1 MTREIFDYSKSNPN
15 DYEYYGF
22 HIKNGRYHIDTKRL
36 KKLHCD
42 GCFPEE
48 LFTTPR
54 NTHYFVPKHKNYSD
68 YAINIMREQ
77 LNRLS
82 SDWNTEYKTVINKIT
97 TPKEIQDNVR
107 LEEIAYTSSPDD
119 LDDIEFDALLAG
131 IRREAK
137 YDKVIKS
144 IHLQYL
150 QKIFTEF
157 FRTILLVIKDRGYE
171 NTIDFTYKYFFQ
183 HVQSKYNAEAKRAN
197 PLYRLPHYKYF
208 DVLNKI
214 DNFLKHNTVMA
225 YNSLANNAF
234 EKDEKLK
241 KFQSKFVYS
250 EKEAG
255 HPYENGMYAGSWVKI
270 KPSFVDEMLNNLQEF
285 ANEFCKLMYDE
296 DSKEAYWNSDE
307 SLVKILRDNFFD
319 FM

>member
-1 MTREIFDYSKSNPN
+1 
-15 DYEYYGF
+15 
-22 HIKNGRYHIDTKRL
+22 
-36 KKLHCD
+36 
-42 GCFPEE
+42 
-48 LFTTPR
+48 
-54 NTHYFVPKHKNYSD
+54 
-68 YAINIMREQ
+68 
-77 LNRLS
+77 
-82 SDWNTEYKTVINKIT
+82 
-97 TPKEIQDNVR
+97 
-107 LEEIAYTSSPDD
+107 
-119 LDDIEFDALLAG
+119 
-131 IRREAK
+131 
-137 YDKVIKS
+137 
-144 IHLQYL
+144 
-150 QKIFTEF
+150 
-157 FRTILLVIKDRGYE
+157 
-171 NTIDFTYKYFFQ
+171 
-183 HVQSKYNAEAKRAN
+183 
-197 PLYRLPHYKYF
+197 
-208 DVLNKI
+208 
-214 DNFLKHNTVMA
+214 MA

>member
-1 MTREIFDYSKSNPN
+1 MTKEIFDYSKSNPN

-22 HIKNGRYHIDTKRL
+22 HLKNGRYHIDTKRL
-36 KKLHCD
+36 KKLRCD

-48 LFTTPR
+48 LFSTPR
-54 NTHYFVPKHKNYSD
+54 NTHYFVPKHKNYAD

-77 LNRLS
+77 LNRLT
-82 SDWNTEYKTVINKIT
+82 SDWNTEYKAVINKIT
-97 TPKEIQDNVR
+97 TPKEVMDQVR
-107 LEEIAYTSSPDD
+107 TNEIAYTTDVDD
-119 LDDIEFDALLAG
+119 LDDINFEALRAG

-137 YDKVIKS
+137 YDEVIKS

-183 HVQSKYNAEAKRAN
+183 HVQSKFNAETKRAN

-270 KPSFVDEMLNNLQEF
+270 KPTFVDEMLNNLQEF

>member
-22 HIKNGRYHIDTKRL
+22 HLKNGRYHIDTKRL

-42 GCFPEE
+42 GYFPEE

-82 SDWNTEYKTVINKIT
+82 SDWNTEYKTVIDKIT
-97 TPKEIQDNVR
+97 TPKEVQNNVR

-131 IRREAK
+131 IRREVK
-137 YDKVIKS
+137 YDEVIKS

-171 NTIDFTYKYFFQ
+171 NTIDFTYKNFFQ
-183 HVQSKYNAEAKRAN
+183 HVQSKFNTETKKAN
-197 PLYRLPHYKYF
+197 PLYMLQHYKYF

-225 YNSLANNAF
+225 YNSLANNPF

-241 KFQSKFVYS
+241 KFLSKFVYS

-307 SLVKILRDNFFD
+307 SLVKILRENFFD

>member
-22 HIKNGRYHIDTKRL
+22 HLKNGRYHIDTKRL

-48 LFTTPR
+48 LFSTPR

-77 LNRLS
+77 LNRLI
-82 SDWNTEYKTVINKIT
+82 SDWNTEYKAVINKLT
-97 TPKEIQDNVR
+97 TPKEVMDQVR
-107 LEEIAYTSSPDD
+107 TNEIAYTTDVDD
-119 LDDIEFDALLAG
+119 LDDINFEALRAG

-137 YDKVIKS
+137 YDEVIKS

-183 HVQSKYNAEAKRAN
+183 HVQSKFNAETKRAN

-241 KFQSKFVYS
+241 KFQSKFVHS

>member
-22 HIKNGRYHIDTKRL
+22 HLKNGRYHIDTKRL

-97 TPKEIQDNVR
+97 TPKEVQNNVR

-137 YDKVIKS
+137 YDQVIKS

-157 FRTILLVIKDRGYE
+157 FRTILLVIKDRGYT
-171 NTIDFTYKYFFQ
+171 NTIDFTYKSFFFY
-183 HVQSKYNAEAKRAN
+183 VQNRFNAETKKAN
-197 PLYRLPHYKYF
+197 PLYKLPHYRYF
-208 DVLNKI
+208 DILNKI
-214 DNFLKHNTVMA
+214 DNFLKHNTVMS
-225 YNSLANNAF
+225 YNALANNPF
-234 EKDEKLK
+234 EKDEKMK
-241 KFQSKFVYS
+241 KFQASFVYTN
-250 EKEAG
+250 KEAG
-255 HPYENGMYAGSWVKI
+255 FEYENGMYAGDWLKI
-270 KPSFVDEMLNNLQEF
+270 GPSFVDETLTNLQEF
-285 ANEFCKLMYDE
+285 ANEFCELMYE
-296 DSKEAYWNSDE
+296 EKAGEAYWNSDE
-307 SLVKILRDNFFD
+307 SLLKILRDNFYD
-319 FM
+319 LI